1 MEKLSHKTDIPPGQ
15 KRTHTTIAAT
25 TTTTAT
31 TAAIIHP
38 MNLFSMWCSMEVPFF
53 AISKGSDK

>member
-38 MNLFSMWCSMEVPFF
+38 MNLFSM
-53 AISKGSDK
+53 